1 MNKYIWRIVCSILA
15 FLLTH
20 NFIVLVVGFL
30 IGALLDN
37 HHILGTARRNFPNRV
52 QQIFFNTSFQ
62 ILGYLAK
69 SDGRVSASEIRTA
82 ENIMQQ
88 MQLSS
93 ELRKAAIK
101 LFNQGKQTNFRPK
114 ICLTKLRFACAGHP
128 HLLQTFIEIQLQMAY
143 ADSHVMSVNK
153 ENIFAHMCDT
163 LGVSHSAFKD
173 FRYRQQYN
181 SHVKPD
187 TKHSLADDYYLLG
200 VDTTANDDELKKAY
214 RKAMSKNH
222 PDRMIA
228 EGVPAEM
235 VRIATQKT
243 QAIKAAY
250 ERIKASR

>member
-1 MNKYIWRIVCSILA
+1 MNKYIWRIICSILA

-20 NFIVLVVGFL
+20 SFIALVVGFL
-30 IGALLDN
+30 VGSLLD
-37 HHILGTARRNFPNRV
+37 HHHVFGRAKRNFKSHV
-52 QQIFFNTSFQ
+52 QEIFFNTSFQ

-69 SDGRVSASEIRTA
+69 SDGRVSESEIRAA

-88 MQLSS
+88 MQLGP
-93 ELRKAAIK
+93 ELRKVAIK
-101 LFNQGKQTNFRPK
+101 LFNHGKQNNFLPK
-114 ICLTKLRFACAGHP
+114 VSLTKLKFACAKHP

-143 ADSHVMSVNK
+143 ADSHVMSLNK

-181 SHVKPD
+181 SHVKSD
-187 TKHSLADDYYLLG
+187 TKHVLADDYYLLG
-200 VDTTANDDELKKAY
+200 VDTAVNDDELKKAY